1 MLKKKITKFLLFFI
15 LCSYF
20 SNLKAQVK
28 DDIILKIRET
38 NTLKF
43 NFIQI
48 SNGLTESGFCSL
60 KRPHFLKCEYNS
72 KNQKQ
77 LIVNKK
83 KLVIFHKRYNKA
95 YNYPL
100 SKSFFTQ
107 ILDKKAFEKIILNGD
122 LNENNEKYIVNC
134 NLEEKGF
141 IDFYFNKQDL
151 SLVGWDLISINN
163 NKLSFEIKDIIKNEI
178 IENKFFNLPEF
189 N

>member
-1 MLKKKITKFLLFFI
+1 M
-15 LCSYF
+15 
-20 SNLKAQVK
+20 
-28 DDIILKIRET
+28 
-38 NTLKF
+38 
-43 NFIQI
+43 
-48 SNGLTESGFCSL
+48 
-60 KRPHFLKCEYNS
+60 
-72 KNQKQ
+72 
-77 LIVNKK
+77 
-83 KLVIFHKRYNKA
+83 
-95 YNYPL
+95 
-100 SKSFFTQ
+100 
-107 ILDKKAFEKIILNGD
+107 NGD